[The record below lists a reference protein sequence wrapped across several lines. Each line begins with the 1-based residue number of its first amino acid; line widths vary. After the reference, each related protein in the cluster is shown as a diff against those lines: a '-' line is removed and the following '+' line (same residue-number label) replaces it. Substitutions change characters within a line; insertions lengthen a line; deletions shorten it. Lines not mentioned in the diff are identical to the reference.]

1 MIPACVLRI
10 KSNHI
15 KTKNNMKKILLIC
28 TQSNQICG
36 FRKSLIET
44 LQANDFCVS
53 AIAFDDRE
61 RLQIEK
67 MGVNFFCING
77 ANRSLNPFKMLSL
90 KKKYLGVIRQVE
102 PDIVFTFMLK
112 PNVFGVKAAKK
123 AGVKNIYS
131 MVEGAGDVFINVG
144 LEWNLIRW
152 VVCKLYRGS
161 FKKVKRVF
169 FLNEDDKKEFINRK
183 LLKVNQCEVI
193 HGIGVDLEKFQVVPI
208 NNAKTFLMIARMLNT
223 KGVFEYC
230 QAAKIVK
237 QKYPDAMFNYLGRE
251 GTIKIIDIEGYIKG
265 GIINY
270 WGETKDVRPYIAECS
285 VNVLPSYREGFGLV
299 NAEAGAMGRI
309 SITCDTN
316 GTRDTIKDGYS
327 GFLIPVRDVDSL
339 VEKMIWCI
347 EHPEDV
353 ISMGKNA
360 RCYCEE
366 NFDVNMIN
374 KKIIQVIEE
383 NFIKESTHA

>member
-131 MVEGAGDVFINVG
+131 MVEGAGDVFINNTLKWRLVRT
-144 LEWNLIRW
+144 L
-152 VVCKLYRGS
+152 VCKMYRSS
-161 FKKVKRVF
+161 FKYVRKVF
-169 FLNEDDKKEFINRK
+169 FLNTDDKKEFLTRK
-183 LLKVNQCEVI
+183 LVKEQQCGI
-193 HGIGVDLEKFQVVPI
+193 IKGIGVDLEHFDQKPI
-208 NNAKTFLMIARMLNT
+208 KNDRTFLMIARMLTT
-223 KGVFEYC
+223 KGVMEYC
-230 QAAKIVK
+230 QAARLVK
-237 QKYPDAMFNYLGRE
+237 QKYPDVVFNYLGAE
-251 GTIKIIDIEGYIKG
+251 GTVKLVDIQEYIDEGSICYLG
-265 GIINY
+265 T
-270 WGETKDVRPYIAECS
+270 TKDVRPYLEACTAFI
-285 VNVLPSYREGFGLV
+285 LPSFYREGLPMSIME
-299 NAEAGAMGRI
+299 AESVGRPI
-309 SITCDTN
+309 ITTDNVGC
-316 GTRDTIKDGYS
+316 RDTVVDGYN
-327 GFLIPVRDVDSL
+327 GFLIEKNNVQQL
-339 VEKMIWCI
+339 VEKI
-347 EHPEDV
+347 EEIINNIPRTME
-353 ISMGKNA
+353 MGKNSRLFA
-360 RCYCEE
+360 EE
-366 NFDVNMIN
+366 HFDQKSIN
-374 KKIIQVIEE
+374 KQILSIID
-383 NFIKESTHA
+383 F